1 MIEPAVTVWPANTF
15 TPSRWAAESRPFFEE
30 PRPFLCAI
38 AGVLLW
44 LCGARL
50 PRRLRLVRRR
60 GGGGRLPGRRLLGSC
75 GLLRGRLL
83 GRGGRGLL
91 GGLLVGG
98 LLGRR
103 PLGLR
108 RPDRVDLDAAQLG
121 PVPARLLET
130 ALGLEGEDLD
140 LLAAQVLDHLGGH
153 GAVELLAVGHDVVT
167 ARHEDGRRKRLA
179 R

>member
-38 AGVLLW
+38 AGVLLG
-44 LCGARL
+44 LRGARL

-60 GGGGRLPGRRLLGSC
+60 GGGGRLPGRRLLGSG

-83 GRGGRGLL
+83 
-91 GGLLVGG
+91 VGG
-98 LLGRR
+98 LLGGR

-121 PVPARLLET
+121 PVPARLLEA
-130 ALGLEGEDLD
+130 ALGLEREDLD
-140 LLAAQVLDHLGGH
+140 
-153 GAVELLAVGHDVVT
+153 
-167 ARHEDGRRKRLA
+167 
-179 R
+179 

>member
-38 AGVLLW
+38 AGVLLG
-44 LCGARL
+44 LRGARL
-50 PRRLRLVRRR
+50 PR
-60 GGGGRLPGRRLLGSC
+60 
-75 GLLRGRLL
+75 RLL

-98 LLGRR
+98 LLGGR

-140 LLAAQVLDHLGGH
+140 LL
-153 GAVELLAVGHDVVT
+153 
-167 ARHEDGRRKRLA
+167 
-179 R
+179 

>member
-38 AGVLLW
+38 AGVLLG
-44 LCGARL
+44 LRGARL

-60 GGGGRLPGRRLLGSC
+60 GSGGRLPGRRLLGSG
-75 GLLRGRLL
+75 GLLRRRLL
-83 GRGGRGLL
+83 GRGGRGL
-91 GGLLVGG
+91 LLVGG

-121 PVPARLLET
+121 PVPARLLEA
-130 ALGLEGEDLD
+130 ALGLERE
-140 LLAAQVLDHLGGH
+140 
-153 GAVELLAVGHDVVT
+153 
-167 ARHEDGRRKRLA
+167 
-179 R
+179 